1 MIRYKCLGYLAL
13 NVNDLDK
20 SSSFYR
26 GTVGLQQVEG
36 SDKNVRYLR
45 CSDKHHDIAL
55 YQGKPGLKR
64 IGFQLES
71 ERELDTLKKALKD
84 NGLPLVEIPAADQA
98 AMHTGPGVRTWEP
111 ATGATLDFYAT
122 MEPSNSTPFE
132 PTVAKIQRLGHL
144 VLRSPDDK
152 ATVRYFTEVLNFKIS
167 DSIDQAVT
175 FMRCFPNPYHH
186 SFGVGN
192 GKGKSG
198 LHHFNFMVSDVDD
211 IGTSMWRLKKQDV
224 PIVNGPGRHLP
235 SGSMFLYYLDPDGLT
250 VEYSF
255 GMEEFPEKDARAPRS
270 LPPVPKSFDIW
281 EGPTDPR
288 KAAVGEIEQ
297 SGPAP
302 VVPVPIAKT
311 SATA

>member
-1 MIRYKCLGYLAL
+1 MVRYKCLGYLAI
-13 NVNDLDK
+13 NVDYLDK
-20 SSSFYR
+20 SNNFYR
-26 GTVGLQQVEG
+26 DVVGLQQVEG
-36 SDKNVRYLR
+36 SDPNVRYLR

-55 YQGKPGLKR
+55 YRGKPGLKR

-71 ERELDTLKKALKD
+71 EREVENLRKALRD
-84 NGLPLVEIPAADQA
+84 NGLPLAEIPAADQS

-111 ATGATLDFYAT
+111 VTGATLDFYVT
-122 MEPSNSTPFE
+122 MAASKSARFE

-144 VLRSPDDK
+144 VLRSADDQ
-152 ATVRYFTEVLNFKIS
+152 ATVKFFRDVLNFKIS
-167 DSIDQAVT
+167 DSIDEAVT

-198 LHHFNFMVSDVDD
+198 LHHFNFMVSDADD

-255 GMEEFPEKDARAPRS
+255 GMEEFPENGARDPRR
-270 LPPVPKSFDIW
+270 LLPVPKSFDIW

-288 KAAVGEIEQ
+288 KSAVGEIEQ
-297 SGPAP
+297 SRP
-302 VVPVPIAKT
+302 VAVPT
-311 SATA
+311 